1 MIMIAVR
8 LKRHAMPLPVRH
20 LPMLQNWDCHL
31 CGQCCK
37 EYSVQVTEAE
47 RQRIAEQGWA
57 KRPDFAGT
65 KFVVRDGFLSD
76 KWRLNHRADGSCV
89 FLNETGH
96 CRIHM
101 EFGGTQKPLACQV
114 YPYVLVPAGDH
125 WRVGV
130 RFACPSAS
138 ANKGR
143 PVSDQAV
150 DIASFAHQLEEREGV
165 RGRSLKPPRLRGT
178 QRVSWDDLGRFVK
191 AISLILGDSSQTISF
206 RWRWALALASLCRT
220 AKFTNVTG
228 RRLDEFLAMV
238 TPGLAAELQSES
250 PPPSGIGRVLFRL
263 TAAVYCRRDT
273 GAKRG
278 SSQRSRLAL
287 LRAAWRFARGTGK
300 VPQLHAHLPDITFE
314 QMEQSAGALPSAST
328 ELLERYYRTKLE
340 SFQFFGPTHFH
351 YRFWDGLDALA
362 MTLPVTLW
370 LSRAFRDKPRQ
381 DAIETALQIVDDNF
395 GYNALLGS
403 MRHKWI
409 IRLLSNRGEISK
421 LIDWYSK

>member
-1 MIMIAVR
+1 
-8 LKRHAMPLPVRH
+8 MPLPVRH
-20 LPMLQNWDCHL
+20 LPVLQNWDCHL

-47 RQRIAEQGWA
+47 RQRIDEQGWA
-57 KRPDFAGT
+57 KQPEFAGT
-65 KFVVRDGFLSD
+65 KLVVRDGFLSD
-76 KWRLNHRADGSCV
+76 KFRLNHRADGSCV
-89 FLNETGH
+89 FLDELGR

-114 YPYVLVPAGDH
+114 YPYVLIPAGDH

-143 PVSDQAV
+143 PVSEQAV

-165 RGRSLKPPRLRGT
+165 RGRSLKPPRLRGL

-191 AISLILGDSSQTISF
+191 AISAILGDSSQTIQF
-206 RWRWALALASLCRT
+206 RWRWSLALAGLCRS

-238 TPGLAAELQSES
+238 SPGLAAELGEAS
-250 PPPSGIGRVLFRL
+250 PAPSGIGRVLFRL
-263 TAAVYCRRDT
+263 TAAVYSRRDT

-278 SSQRSRLAL
+278 PTQRNRLAL
-287 LRAAWRFARGTGK
+287 LRAAWQFVRGSGT
-300 VPQLHAHLPDITFE
+300 VPKLHAMLPDITFE
-314 QMEQSAGALPSAST
+314 HMEQPAGPLPPESI

-340 SFQFFGPTHFH
+340 SYQFFGPTHFH
-351 YRFWDGLDALA
+351 YKFWDGLDALA

-370 LSRAFRDKPRQ
+370 LSRAFHDKPQ
-381 DAIETALQIVDDNF
+381 ADAIETALQIVDDNF
-395 GYNALLGS
+395 GYNTLLGS
-403 MRHKWI
+403 TRHKWI
-409 IRLLSNRGEISK
+409 TRLLAGRGEIGK
-421 LIDWYSK
+421 LITWYAR